1 MRFASVSYKP
11 TVTALESRLQPGSL
25 LVAGA
30 ESSLLAG
37 AIAPLDLAGQDQ
49 AQVAHPVNQAEIG
62 VLAPTVPGLPVD
74 NTIVSQ
80 PQQSPAGTQ
89 LVNPLID
96 ADHAAAVLSL
106 EGVTLQRPGPVT
118 LKTNFGEL
126 HGPQGGACENPGNV
140 VVNGDFETG
149 VLAPWVTTDPQ
160 FTQVVFGGGDLT
172 PGFHLRTGPFPD
184 PATTTQAV
192 TTDVDQVYDVTL
204 SWHNGPPSDPGDNI
218 QVIWNGAVVA
228 DITTP
233 AGPAYMRMTI
243 GQVTGTGTDTFGFN
257 AVQVPDYWHID
268 DVCVT
273 PALK

>member
-1 MRFASVSYKP
+1 
-11 TVTALESRLQPGSL
+11 
-25 LVAGA
+25 
-30 ESSLLAG
+30 LAG

-80 PQQSPAGTQ
+80 PQQAAAGMQ

-106 EGVTLQRPGPVT
+106 EGVTLQHPGPVA
-118 LKTNFGEL
+118 LKTATSFEGL

-149 VLAPWVTTDPQ
+149 SLPPWTTTDSQ
-160 FTQVVFGGGDLT
+160 YTSVVLGGGHLT
-172 PGFHLRTGPFPD
+172 PGHQLLTGPD
-184 PATTTQAV
+184 GTTGGDMTTQVV
-192 TTDVDQVYDVTL
+192 TTDVDQVYDVTV
-204 SWHNGPPSDPGDNI
+204 SWHNETRTNPGDFLKI
-218 QVIWNGAVVA
+218 QWNGADVA
-228 DITTP
+228 NLTTLSLT
-233 AGPAYMRMTI
+233 YLRMTV
-243 GQVTGTGTDTFGFN
+243 GQVTGTGADTVGFQ
-257 AVQVPDYWHID
+257 ALQVPGFWSVD